1 MAVCFPL
8 GQAHSRGGRRAALPC
23 LSRRL
28 QSPPGKRTKGMSMW
42 FYLNGR
48 FVEDAEATVPV
59 TDHSFLYGDGCFE
72 GIGVCNGRV
81 LHLDE
86 HVERLFKST
95 RMLRIAMPV
104 SPAELH

>member
-1 MAVCFPL
+1 
-8 GQAHSRGGRRAALPC
+8 
-23 LSRRL
+23 
-28 QSPPGKRTKGMSMW
+28 MW

-86 HVERLFKST
+86 HVERMFKSA

-104 SPAELH
+104 SNPMQFTRAHSSSVRRPSCTTSSSKPRPATEWPKARWDICGRW